1 MIFTGHFLMTITSF
15 QKSEHGLY
23 VCLNSFFGFGKKYV
37 ECYSNKTGRKLF
49 LHMKQVKKPPK
60 EAEEESGIPEKVSKM
75 AIGVEGG
82 FKSDVKKD
90 EYDDVNEIVMLP
102 SFQKFSIGKQR
113 FFFHKAKGQL
123 ISKRPFGVFKYT

>member
-1 MIFTGHFLMTITSF
+1 
-15 QKSEHGLY
+15 
-23 VCLNSFFGFGKKYV
+23 
-37 ECYSNKTGRKLF
+37 
-49 LHMKQVKKPPK
+49 MKQVKKPPK

-90 EYDDVNEIVMLP
+90 EYDDVNEIVMVP

-123 ISKRPFGVFKYT
+123 ISKRPFGVFKYA

>member
-1 MIFTGHFLMTITSF
+1 
-15 QKSEHGLY
+15 
-23 VCLNSFFGFGKKYV
+23 
-37 ECYSNKTGRKLF
+37 
-49 LHMKQVKKPPK
+49 MKQVKKPPK

-113 FFFHKAKGQL
+113 FFYKTIGQL
-123 ISKRPFGVFKYT
+123 ISKCPFGVFKSTKKPTIFKNFCPNL

>member
-1 MIFTGHFLMTITSF
+1 M
-15 QKSEHGLY
+15 
-23 VCLNSFFGFGKKYV
+23 

-102 SFQKFSIGKQR
+102 SFQKFSIGKQI
-113 FFFHKAKGQL
+113 FFFIKLKV
-123 ISKRPFGVFKYT
+123 S

>member
-1 MIFTGHFLMTITSF
+1 
-15 QKSEHGLY
+15 
-23 VCLNSFFGFGKKYV
+23 
-37 ECYSNKTGRKLF
+37 
-49 LHMKQVKKPPK
+49 MKQVKKPPN

-113 FFFHKAKGQL
+113 YFYHKAKGQF
-123 ISKRPFGVFKYT
+123 SFGQIYHFDCNCPK

>member
-1 MIFTGHFLMTITSF
+1 
-15 QKSEHGLY
+15 
-23 VCLNSFFGFGKKYV
+23 
-37 ECYSNKTGRKLF
+37 
-49 LHMKQVKKPPK
+49 MKQVKKPPK

-90 EYDDVNEIVMLP
+90 EYDDVNEIVMVP

-113 FFFHKAKGQL
+113 FFFIKLKV
-123 ISKRPFGVFKYT
+123 S

>member
-1 MIFTGHFLMTITSF
+1 MYTNLDYMILQVIFDRNCFLMTTSFFSF

-37 ECYSNKTGRKLF
+37 ETYSAKTGRKLF

-90 EYDDVNEIVMLP
+90 EYDDVNEIVMVP
-102 SFQKFSIGKQR
+102 SFQKFSIGK
-113 FFFHKAKGQL
+113 
-123 ISKRPFGVFKYT
+123 